1 MDGLHLALRTKSPA
15 PPLSDTP
22 LPDNWTDFATAD
34 GMDALGRSW
43 LALQCAGLDGVLR
56 AMLVV
61 ARPGGPF
68 QPIAAWPTP
77 GTALAGLQQPAEA
90 CIRSGEPEIR
100 HPPHDGDAGD
110 GVRVAYP
117 FLADNHAVAGAVV
130 LDLLP
135 GTDLPRTLRALH
147 WGIGWLEAQA
157 VRDRMARDQGRTANL
172 SAALDLVALANEHDR
187 ADGMAI
193 AVANELAARIGAS
206 RVVIGLRADRG
217 AHLLALSHTAWFKR
231 KTGLARALS
240 AAMDEAM
247 EQRATVRLPAST
259 DEAVRIQVAHEALH
273 ALLPNDDSLVTVPM
287 PTDHGPVG
295 AITVLHPG
303 ALPLQSLRLVE
314 AVAALLGPGLEARH
328 RARRWVSG
336 RAVDM
341 AADAMAALL
350 GPRHLAWKLAGGA
363 AVAAVVA
370 AALVPMPFRVSAKA
384 VLEGEVQRAVP
395 APFDG
400 FVARAMAHAG
410 DVVTAGA
417 VLAALDD
424 RDLQLDRVK
433 WAGERERI
441 TLKLREAMAKHD
453 PATVGQLQ
461 AQLRQTEAQAR
472 LTDAKLARAAITA
485 PIDGIVMTGDLSHS
499 IGAPVETGKVLF
511 EIAPLDRYRVVVRV
525 DERDLRFVQPG
536 QEGTVLLY
544 GMSGGALPFTVQRVT
559 AVAQADG
566 GRNTFRVD
574 GVLTGSDTPERLRP
588 GMEGVGKVE
597 VGRRSVAAV
606 WTRSLVDWARSFIWA
621 WTP

>member
-1 MDGLHLALRTKSPA
+1 MDGLHVAQAGAQPGAQLRTKG
-15 PPLSDTP
+15 
-22 LPDNWTDFATAD
+22 PDPWTDFATAE

-43 LALQCAGLDGVLR
+43 LALQCAGLEGVLR

-68 QPIAAWPTP
+68 QPVAAWPTA
-77 GTALAGLQQPAEA
+77 GTALAGLQPPAEA
-90 CIRSGEPEIR
+90 CIRSGEPEVCQ
-100 HPPHDGDAGD
+100 PPHEDGGD

-117 FLADNHAVAGAVV
+117 FLAENQVVAGAVV

-135 GTDLPRTLRALH
+135 GAEVARVLRALH

-247 EQRATVRLPAST
+247 EQRATVRLPAPA

-273 ALLPNDDSLVTVPM
+273 ALLPGDESLVTVPM

-303 ALPLQSLRLVE
+303 VLPLPSLRLVE

-336 RAVDM
+336 RAVDV
-341 AADAMAALL
+341 AADALAAVV
-350 GPRHLAWKLAGGA
+350 GPRHLAWKLAGGLA
-363 AVAAVVA
+363 AVAVVA
-370 AALVPMPFRVSAKA
+370 AVLVPMPFRVSAKA

-400 FVARAMAHAG
+400 FVARAMVHAG
-410 DVVTAGA
+410 DVVTAGT

-441 TLKLREAMAKHD
+441 ALKLREAMAKHD
-453 PATVGQLQ
+453 PASVGQLQ

-472 LTDAKLARAAITA
+472 LTDAKLARAAIVA

-499 IGAPVETGKVLF
+499 IGAPVETGRVLF

-536 QEGTVLLY
+536 QGGTVLLY
-544 GMSGGALPFTVQRVT
+544 GMSGGALPFTVHRVT

-574 GVLTGSDTPERLRP
+574 GLLTGAEAPERLRP
-588 GMEGVGKVE
+588 GMEGIGKVE
-597 VGRRSVAAV
+597 VGRRSVASV